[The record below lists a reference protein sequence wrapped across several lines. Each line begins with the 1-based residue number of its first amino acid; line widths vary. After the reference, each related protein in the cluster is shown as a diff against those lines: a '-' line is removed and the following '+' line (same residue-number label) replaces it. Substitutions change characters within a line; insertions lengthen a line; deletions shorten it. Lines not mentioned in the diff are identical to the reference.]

1 MRVHAVCN
9 SIAIT
14 ASEPGGISRCVEWK
28 SKGGAGQGEQRQ
40 TQRQQKRSKLKQ
52 QRATTITTRGGR
64 NAPKAQLEKQSTKQ
78 RFEFRSKRFHRHLL
92 LTRWRSR
99 YTMDLHCTGP
109 VLQSPCHTP
118 APLVPVVAGT
128 ATEVECN
135 QCLERLPRATE
146 CATLLTMPSPRAC

>member
-14 ASEPGGISRCVEWK
+14 ASEPGGISRCVEWR
-28 SKGGAGQGEQRQ
+28 SEQGGTGWWRDNNTEAAEALEAA
-40 TQRQQKRSKLKQ
+40 TSTA
-52 QRATTITTRGGR
+52 ATTITRGGR

-99 YTMDLHCTGP
+99 YTMDLC
-109 VLQSPCHTP
+109 
-118 APLVPVVAGT
+118 APLDLYSNRHTTPPPPQSVTPVAVGT

-135 QCLERLPRATE
+135 
-146 CATLLTMPSPRAC
+146 

>member
-1 MRVHAVCN
+1 MHTHTHTYSSQTHTHTLAMPSMSFIECEYTPCAIQLQSQQVNLVAFHVVWNGRARGCGAAEGAERNTEAAEALEAN
-9 SIAIT
+9 SNN
-14 ASEPGGISRCVEWK
+14 
-28 SKGGAGQGEQRQ
+28 
-40 TQRQQKRSKLKQ
+40 KR
-52 QRATTITTRGGR
+52 RAR

-118 APLVPVVAGT
+118 ALPLHT
-128 ATEVECN
+128 AC
-135 QCLERLPRATE
+135 C
-146 CATLLTMPSPRAC
+146 S